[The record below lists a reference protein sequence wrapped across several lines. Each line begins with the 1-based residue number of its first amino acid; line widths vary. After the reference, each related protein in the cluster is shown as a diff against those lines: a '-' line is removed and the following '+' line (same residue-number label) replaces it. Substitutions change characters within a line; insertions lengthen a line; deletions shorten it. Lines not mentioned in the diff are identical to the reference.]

1 MTDDVYATT
10 FGLVRG
16 HRRSPGTG
24 IVSVRGIPYAAPPF
38 GPGRFAAPR
47 PPEAWTG
54 VRDGWEFG
62 PVAPQSAELPGAP
75 KWSEGD
81 DGGILTVNVWTPGEV
96 EGPLPVV
103 VWIHGGAYS
112 FGSSAQPD
120 FDGTELARAG
130 LVVVTLNYRLGFE
143 GFGHVPGRPD
153 NRGLLD
159 QLAALRWVRDNIAA
173 FGGDPGNV
181 TVAGQSAGATSAAC
195 LATMDGARGLF
206 RRAVLLSA
214 VGPCYSAELAEATA
228 REVEAAAGT
237 PAAEA
242 SPGALVA
249 ASDRVS
255 ERCGQDPA
263 AGMRYHDPVLYGPV
277 VDGVILPEDP
287 VDGLAAGRA
296 EGIDLLV
303 CHTTQEYRLFHAV
316 GGTRPEAAIPGL
328 PDGLLAGYRAL
339 MPAATPT
346 DLYLAV
352 CGDLVFTEYG
362 LRLAEG
368 HVRAG
373 GRAFTARFDRRRA
386 GVHPWHCADVPFVFG
401 THTIPEAEF
410 LIGGPPT
417 AADHDLSRRMIRS
430 LAGFAATGDP
440 GWPVDRTWTWSTGE
454 PAEPLPDTRA
464 LWRDHRFSP
473 ERPASPLGR

>member
-1 MTDDVYATT
+1 
-10 FGLVRG
+10 
-16 HRRSPGTG
+16 
-24 IVSVRGIPYAAPPF
+24 
-38 GPGRFAAPR
+38 
-47 PPEAWTG
+47 
-54 VRDGWEFG
+54 
-62 PVAPQSAELPGAP
+62 
-75 KWSEGD
+75 
-81 DGGILTVNVWTPGEV
+81 
-96 EGPLPVV
+96 VV

-130 LVVVTLNYRLGFE
+130 LVMVTLNYRLGFE

-228 REVEAAAGT
+228 REVAAEVEAAAGVPLT
-237 PAAEA
+237 AA

-277 VDGVILPEDP
+277 VDGMTLPEDP
-287 VDGLAAGRA
+287 VDGLVAGRA
-296 EGIDLLV
+296 DGIDLLV
-303 CHTTQEYRLFHAV
+303 CHTTQEYRHPAAGPGPGAAGRAPRGLPRPDAGRHAHRPLPRGARRPGVHAV
-316 GGTRPEAAIPGL
+316 R
-328 PDGLLAGYRAL
+328 
-339 MPAATPT
+339 PAA
-346 DLYLAV
+346 
-352 CGDLVFTEYG
+352 
-362 LRLAEG
+362 
-368 HVRAG
+368 
-373 GRAFTARFDRRRA
+373 GR
-386 GVHPWHCADVPFVFG
+386 
-401 THTIPEAEF
+401 
-410 LIGGPPT
+410 
-417 AADHDLSRRMIRS
+417 
-430 LAGFAATGDP
+430 
-440 GWPVDRTWTWSTGE
+440 
-454 PAEPLPDTRA
+454 
-464 LWRDHRFSP
+464 
-473 ERPASPLGR
+473 RP